1 MSVAPASP
9 HVLIPDAVLALP
21 AGAAQPPWPELP
33 TLRALVGHLRP
44 SATLALDDDSPAT
57 PFEVALARAHGLP
70 DEPGRT
76 PWAAFEAG
84 VAGTP
89 CAWLQPCHWQMG
101 MNDVSVL
108 HPGELG
114 LDEHAS
120 RALLASVEP
129 LLRDDGL
136 TLRYLRPDAWL
147 VQGELLRGLSCWSLR
162 RALTR
167 PVTRQQLA
175 QAPTEAQRRTL
186 RRLQS
191 EWQML
196 LYTHPVNE
204 AREGAR
210 RWPVNALWI
219 GGAGEL
225 PQANAPR
232 ADVQVCR
239 ELLDLPARLS
249 LHDWQRAW
257 QAIDANALAPLLQ
270 TVRGGAPA
278 RLTLC
283 GPRRALTLSSA
294 QGLTQ
299 KIMSQIS
306 PLRLSNLRDQL

>member
-1 MSVAPASP
+1 MSAAPAWP

-21 AGAAQPPWPELP
+21 DGAAAPPWPELP
-33 TLRALVGHLRP
+33 ALRALARQLRL
-44 SATLALDDDSPAT
+44 AERLTLDEDSPAT

-70 DEPGRT
+70 DTPGRT
-76 PWAAFEAG
+76 PWAAFESG
-84 VAGTP
+84 TSGTP
-89 CAWLQPCHWQMG
+89 CAWLLPCHWQMG

-108 HPGELG
+108 HPGELE

-225 PQANAPR
+225 PQAIAPR